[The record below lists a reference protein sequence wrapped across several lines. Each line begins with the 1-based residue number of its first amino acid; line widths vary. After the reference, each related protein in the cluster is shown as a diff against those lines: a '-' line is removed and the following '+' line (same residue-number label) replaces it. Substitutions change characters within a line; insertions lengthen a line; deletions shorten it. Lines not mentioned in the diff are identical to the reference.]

1 MWIVKIGGSWIKN
14 PKLETLINLLQKFVK
29 KKIVIVTGGGII
41 SDSIRDIYNTINMSE
56 ENANFLALKAT
67 EIFAHLLLLKNK
79 NLNLTSDKKKFL
91 KNKINIWLPS
101 EKLKVSK
108 DFEKTWESTSDSV
121 ASWLYG
127 TTFSEGILFVKSL
140 ELSRK
145 KNYDL
150 TELQNKGILDRNLKK
165 YLKGKNN
172 LKIIGPELIDLLSK
186 NYEWEIL
193 ESKFSKINL

>member
-1 MWIVKIGGSWIKN
+1 M
-14 PKLETLINLLQKFVK
+14 LK

-150 TELQNKGILDRNLKK
+150 TELQNKGILDRN
-165 YLKGKNN
+165 
-172 LKIIGPELIDLLSK
+172 
-186 NYEWEIL
+186 
-193 ESKFSKINL
+193 